1 MTRSR
6 LLLLV
11 LAAMAVAC
19 TGKDPDVTS
28 FATPAIEDV
37 HVIPGADYSSISI
50 VCSVSSPESIKEY
63 GILFGETDLR
73 SIPGANLKDGR
84 FSVAV
89 DGLDYSGKYIYQAYI
104 DGGRGPV
111 YSKVGTWETVDE
123 VPPVPSIIK
132 ATRGYGADAGQVT
145 LDCFIAEL
153 AGTSGKDALQC
164 GICYCP
170 EGSTP
175 AIEGTSLAAAS
186 FSESGDYTVVV
197 EGLVTS
203 ASYAFRPYTK
213 IGKVVSYG
221 EPLTLRIPSGADV
234 VLTERYSD
242 VGLHTVTL
250 EGVLAEQVD
259 DSEQLALA
267 FELGGKMYI
276 AKNQDPDRHF
286 FTTLDNLTPDTEYS
300 FRAVARIGDNTFYGE
315 SISFRTLAFQL
326 EDADCIDMGVSV
338 LWATCNLGAQ
348 TATEFG
354 NRYGW
359 GEITPREQHSWED
372 YKWCLG
378 DPGTLFKYTLSRDFP
393 NADGKRVL
401 ESEDDAATAA
411 LGGTWR
417 TPTEAEYNELI
428 RNCTYIKTTVE
439 EQKGF
444 LLTSTVPGF
453 EDKSLFLPDAKY
465 WTSELCTESS
475 VSAKTF
481 AYWRTVE
488 TTVINKLLVKD
499 IFLDYDYWGREGDES
514 ALARCNAFVVRPVRD
529 K

>member
-1 MTRSR
+1 MTRLR
-6 LLLLV
+6 MILA
-11 LAAMAVAC
+11 LAALAVAC
-19 TGKDPDVTS
+19 TGKDPDVGS
-28 FATPAIEDV
+28 FAVPAIEQV
-37 HVIPGADYSSISI
+37 SVVPGEDYSRISI
-50 VCSVSSPESIKEY
+50 VCQVSSPESIKEY

-89 DGLDYSGKYIYQAYI
+89 DGLEYSSKYIYQAYI

-132 ATRGYGADAGQVT
+132 ATRGYGADAGKVT
-145 LDCFIAEL
+145 LDCFIGEL

-164 GICYCP
+164 GICYSP

-175 AIEGTSLAAAS
+175 AIEGASLAAAG
-186 FSESGDYTVVV
+186 FSESGDYIVVV

-203 ASYAFRPYTK
+203 ASYVFRPYTK

-242 VGLHTVTL
+242 VGLHSVTL

-267 FELGGKMYI
+267 FELGGKMYM
-276 AKNQDPDRHF
+276 AKNQAPDRHF

-315 SISFRTLAFQL
+315 SMSFRTLAFQL
-326 EDADCIDMGVSV
+326 EDADYIDMGVSV
-338 LWATCNLGAQ
+338 LWATCNLGA
-348 TATEFG
+348 TSPSDTG
-354 NRYGW
+354 DRYAW
-359 GEITPREQHSWED
+359 GDTTPGQNMTWET

-378 DPGTLFKYTLSRDFP
+378 SRETIFKYTLSRDNP
-393 NADGKRVL
+393 QADNKAVL
-401 ESEDDAATAA
+401 DPEDDAATAA
-411 LGGTWR
+411 LGGKWR
-417 TPTEAEYNELI
+417 MPTEADYNDLLLH
-428 RNCTYIKTTVE
+428 CTYVRTTVDD
-439 EQKGF
+439 KDGF
-444 LLTSTVPGF
+444 ILTSTVPGF
-453 EDKSLFLPDAKY
+453 EDQSIFIPNTTY
-465 WTSELCTESS
+465 WTSELCTASS

-481 AYWRTVE
+481 AYWMTVE
-488 TTVINKLLVKD
+488 DTVFYKLRVKD
-499 IFLDYDYWGREGDES
+499 ITIESDYWGRDNDES
-514 ALARCNAFVVRPVRD
+514 DLSRRVGRCIRPVLDR
-529 K
+529 